1 MLPVDEVSMASD
13 PDEYASLREK
23 FRAWALRKAARKR
36 RWKWVTGIV
45 VMAISI
51 LWLYWL
57 VHIIIHAR
65 H

>member
-1 MLPVDEVSMASD
+1 MAVD

-45 VMAISI
+45 VAA
-51 LWLYWL
+51 LLCVWLCW
-57 VHIIIHAR
+57 IIRMLIR
-65 H
+65 SGGFK